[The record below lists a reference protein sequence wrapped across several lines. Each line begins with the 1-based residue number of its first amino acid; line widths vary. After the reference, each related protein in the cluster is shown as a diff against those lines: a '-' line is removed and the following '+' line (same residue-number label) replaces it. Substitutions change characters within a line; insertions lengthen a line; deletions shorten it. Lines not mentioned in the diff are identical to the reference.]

1 MGSTPTT
8 RRPSPSDRANG
19 VPVRWVDTRTKS
31 PKEFGGR
38 TYELSLGR
46 MGSTP
51 MLGTGT
57 GKAEPRIGV
66 AASISGSS
74 PRNQK
79 SRVSQQKGGN
89 PKELNEAFLSLFIV
103 SV

>member
-1 MGSTPTT
+1 LGRYT
-8 RRPSPSDRANG
+8 N
-19 VPVRWVDTRTKS
+19 KS

-38 TYELSLGR
+38 IYEWSLGW

-51 MLGTGT
+51 ILGT

-66 AASISGSS
+66 AAPISGSP

-89 PKELNEAFLSLFIV
+89 PKELDEAFFSLFRLDV
-103 SV
+103 